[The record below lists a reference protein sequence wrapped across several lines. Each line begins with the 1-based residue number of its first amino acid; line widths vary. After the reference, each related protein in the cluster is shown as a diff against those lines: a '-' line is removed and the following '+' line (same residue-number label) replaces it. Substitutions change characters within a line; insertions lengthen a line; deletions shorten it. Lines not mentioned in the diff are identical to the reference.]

1 MLIKQRQVRRSSK
14 FTSRWNRSTQQRREY
29 VATLYTTGVVQFFL
43 VIFSLV
49 GAWRSWDLMQSR
61 FPDLAW
67 YIRLAL
73 PAIMVVIAALF
84 ARALFNNVRYALE
97 ANRPPPPPTGPG
109 APS

>member
-14 FTSRWNRSTQQRREY
+14 FTSRWNRSAQQRREY

-43 VIFSLV
+43 VVFTLV

-84 ARALFNNVRYALE
+84 ARALYQNVRDAIE
-97 ANRPPPPPTGPG
+97 SHHPPAPPPEP
-109 APS
+109 